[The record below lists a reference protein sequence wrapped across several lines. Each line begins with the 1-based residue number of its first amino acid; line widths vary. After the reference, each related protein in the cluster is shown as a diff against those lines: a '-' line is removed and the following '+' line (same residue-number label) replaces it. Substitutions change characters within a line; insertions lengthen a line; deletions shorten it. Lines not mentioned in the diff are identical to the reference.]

1 MSQQTDSLAVALFS
15 EILTVDQL
23 ARNNVAKVLP
33 RGMELSHFSVLNHLA
48 HTQSEKTPAQLAQT
62 FHLTRGAMTN
72 TLRKL
77 ETSGYVHIRPDWD
90 DARRKLVTIS
100 PAGRAA
106 RDAALAAIVPII
118 ADAVEKIGADQNARD
133 LTDHA
138 GTSIGT
144 QQRRL
149 SGFERCGDVV
159 HRQIAIGNRPAPAQK
174 IKLEPFAVH
183 RIETGLTHQIEKLIG
198 RDEFFKFMGPFG

>member
-48 HTQSEKTPAQLAQT
+48 HTQAERTPAQLAQT

-77 ETSGYVHIRPDWD
+77 EASGFVHIRPDWD
-90 DARRKLVTIS
+90 DARRKMVAIS
-100 PAGRAA
+100 PAGRSA
-106 RDAALAAIVPII
+106 RNIALAAIAPII
-118 ADAVEKIGADQNARD
+118 ATAVDQVGVDKVRAILPVMRE
-133 LTDHA
+133 L
-138 GTSIGT
+138 
-144 QQRRL
+144 RL
-149 SGFERCGDVV
+149 
-159 HRQIAIGNRPAPAQK
+159 
-174 IKLEPFAVH
+174 KL
-183 RIETGLTHQIEKLIG
+183 Q
-198 RDEFFKFMGPFG
+198 DEN